1 MISMKN
7 ASKRRAIGLKLSLVI
22 AAAVALGCGGSGS
35 SPGGSQGVVSP
46 PATPAPSNPQEP
58 SGLPENPEGGYPR
71 WSVLEL
77 TLVAKANL
85 EDPYKNV
92 SLTGTFQSPAGERI
106 EVPGFWAGDREFRVR
121 FTPTVEGVWT
131 YTVTSTPADPGL
143 TDGGSFSV
151 GPPAAGSKGFLRRDP
166 DHPHSF
172 RYDDGARLFLWGQTY
187 YEIVRNARAG
197 GPWKAA
203 VDGSK
208 NKGMSK
214 IRLLI
219 NPAWE
224 TGTRPY
230 PRTSPFENDD
240 RDRLDLEHW
249 SALDE
254 VVDYMSEKGMIAD
267 LILFLDHPRGFGTE
281 PEDQRYVRYALARY
295 AAYPNVTW
303 CLTNEW
309 NYTQKSAAYWNRIG
323 TIVRTEDPWMEDG
336 EKLRPLSIHQETRH
350 DFQYFDTNWPVH
362 AIVQVG
368 VRNALHR
375 NGDEW
380 GNRSILRNH
389 GRHMPVVNDEYGY
402 MGEPDKSEPKS
413 DGKWPGYSRTKHRQ
427 TIWGIA
433 MAGGHGSAG
442 DAHDYDD
449 GIPFFVGNWH
459 NRPEYDD
466 IDQLVRFWT
475 RRSIP
480 YWRMDPKN
488 ELVEGRRA
496 YARAVEGE
504 EYVVYAAMGGTVK
517 VDLASG
523 RYMGILF
530 NPRTGEEKA
539 LPRVTGGGKRN
550 FNLPPGED
558 WVLHLR
564 NEKS

>member
-1 MISMKN
+1 MTSMRSMSIRGTVVFECGILLL
-7 ASKRRAIGLKLSLVI
+7 AVLS
-22 AAAVALGCGGSGS
+22 AGCGGSSS
-35 SPGGSQGVVSP
+35 SPGGSHGVVLP
-46 PATPAPSNPQEP
+46 PAAPAPTQPPEP
-58 SGLPENPEGGYPR
+58 SGLPEPPEGGFPK

-77 TLVAKANL
+77 TLVAKGDL
-85 EDPYKNV
+85 DDPYQNV
-92 SLTGTFQSPAGERI
+92 SVGAVFQSPAGDRI

-131 YTVTSTPADPGL
+131 YTVTSSPADPGL
-143 TDGGSFSV
+143 TDGGSFAV

-172 RYDDGARLFLWGQTY
+172 RHDDGTRVFLWGQTY

-197 GPWKAA
+197 GPWKEA
-203 VDGSK
+203 VDGTK
-208 NKGMSK
+208 RKGMSK

-240 RDRLDLEHW
+240 RDHLDLEHW

-254 VVDYMSEKGMIAD
+254 VVDYMNEKGMIAD

-281 PEDQRYVRYALARY
+281 SEDQRYVRYSVARY
-295 AAYPNVTW
+295 SAYPNVAW

-309 NYTQKSAAYWNRIG
+309 NYTKKSEAYWNRIG
-323 TIVRTEDPWMEDG
+323 RIVRNEDPWLENGD
-336 EKLRPLSIHQETRH
+336 KFRPLSIHQETRH
-350 DFQYFDTNWPVH
+350 DFQYFDTDWPVH

-368 VRNALHR
+368 VRNEVHR

-380 GNRSILRNH
+380 GNRSILQNH
-389 GRHMPVVNDEYGY
+389 GRDMPIINDEYGY
-402 MGEPDKSEPKS
+402 IGEPDKSEPKS
-413 DGKWPGYSRTKHRQ
+413 DGKWPGYTRTKHRQ

-466 IDQLVRFWT
+466 IDQLVSFWT

-480 YWRMDPKN
+480 HWRMDPRN
-488 ELVEGRRA
+488 DLVQGKRA
-496 YARAVEGE
+496 YARAVVGE
-504 EYVVYAAMGGTVK
+504 EYVVYAALGGSVK
-517 VDLASG
+517 LDLASG
-523 RYMGILF
+523 RYMALLF
-530 NPRTGEEKA
+530 NPRTGEEKP
-539 LPRVTGGGKRN
+539 LPRVTGGAMRN
-550 FNLPPGED
+550 FNLPHGED

-564 NEKS
+564 NETK